1 MKSLVFARWHLTKA
15 PYFSA
20 PAGIAFLL
28 VTLVHADLI
37 RTPGAQFDCE
47 INTLTPFTQNLA
59 PPVPL
64 QTADSLTSPAA
75 SAPEFKAS
83 ADSSSA

>member
-1 MKSLVFARWHLTKA
+1 MKSLVFVRWHLTKA

-59 PPVPL
+59 PPCSITNGGL
-64 QTADSLTSPAA
+64 IDITGGERT
-75 SAPEFKAS
+75 
-83 ADSSSA
+83 